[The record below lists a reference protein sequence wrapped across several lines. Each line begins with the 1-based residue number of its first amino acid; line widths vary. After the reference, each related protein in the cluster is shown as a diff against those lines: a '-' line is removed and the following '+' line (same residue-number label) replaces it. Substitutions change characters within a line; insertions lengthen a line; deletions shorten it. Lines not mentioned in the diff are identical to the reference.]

1 MTIKL
6 NSYSEVF
13 RTKMGVRQGGVLSPK
28 LFAIFVDDLL
38 NELEST
44 DLGIKVGRLWIAVI
58 MYADDIL
65 LMAETK
71 EKMSDLLKVIKFN
84 PDWH

>member
-1 MTIKL
+1 
-6 NSYSEVF
+6 
-13 RTKMGVRQGGVLSPK
+13 
-28 LFAIFVDDLL
+28 
-38 NELEST
+38 
-44 DLGIKVGRLWIAVI
+44 